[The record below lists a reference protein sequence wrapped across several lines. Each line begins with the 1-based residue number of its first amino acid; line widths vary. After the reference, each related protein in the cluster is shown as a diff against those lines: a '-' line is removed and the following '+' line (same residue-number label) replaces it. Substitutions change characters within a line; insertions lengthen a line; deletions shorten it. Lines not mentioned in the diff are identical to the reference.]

1 MNAGARLVILADFT
15 PRGDRTMDRFFLR
28 FSEAMRARNWPVRML
43 FHAPP
48 ASTYASALRALG
60 IEWGLVRFPLSRNVM
75 AFWRA
80 LGEDLRPTVLQTHF
94 VSPFDPVLLATRASG
109 RLMRL
114 QVIDHSSDRVSPRV
128 GLGRALR
135 GARGFITT
143 RVIDELI
150 AVSDFVARRLEGLG
164 IEPSRIRTIHNGIE
178 PEDWPARAEPR
189 RPGPPRLCYAGRL
202 EEEKGIPVLQ
212 AAFEQLE
219 RTVDGIE
226 LFVAGG
232 GPERT
237 QLESWAAGRRV
248 HLLGTVQGLGSLF
261 RDIDVLMV
269 PTLSDE
275 AFGLVAAEAM
285 ASQAAVIASNVGG
298 LPEVV
303 GPCGRLCPPGD
314 ARAFAEAA
322 EELCTDLGE
331 AAELGREGRARVL
344 DRFTL
349 DRVVNSYVRAVSEL
363 ASDTRSPRM
372 FGAAAH

>member
-15 PRGDRTMDRFFLR
+15 PRGERTMDRFFLR
-28 FSEAMRARNWPVRML
+28 FGEAMRARNWPVRML

-75 AFWRA
+75 AFWGA
-80 LGEDLRPTVLQTHF
+80 LGGDSRPTILQTHF
-94 VSPFDPVLLATRASG
+94 VSPFDPVLLAARATG

-135 GARGFITT
+135 GVRGFITT

-226 LFVAGG
+226 LFVAGA

-303 GPCGRLCPPGD
+303 GSCGRLCPPGD

-322 EELCTDLGE
+322 EELCTDLDK

>member
-28 FSEAMRARNWPVRML
+28 FGEAMRARSWPVRML

-48 ASTYASALRALG
+48 APTYASTLRALG
-60 IEWGLVRFPLSRNVM
+60 IEWGLVQFPLSRNVM

-80 LGEDLRPTVLQTHF
+80 LGADLRPTVLQTHF

-150 AVSDFVARRLEGLG
+150 AVSNFVARRLEGLG

-202 EEEKGIPVLQ
+202 EQEKGIPVLQ

-226 LFVAGG
+226 LLVAGG

-303 GPCGRLCPPGD
+303 GSCGRLCPPGD

-322 EELCTDLGE
+322 EELCTDLDK
-331 AAELGREGRARVL
+331 AADLGREGRARVL